1 MKSLKF
7 APTTM
12 LVEDSGADDTD
23 TGSICSV
30 DSTGANAAE
39 EHAASQAEVLL
50 VKRPGSSK
58 KKLAKLTKVAKPPA
72 RTEESAAD
80 TGSPHIQD
88 TLKECLTL
96 MEDIRKNQ
104 QNQQQHHPGAFTTTL
119 ATGPAQGSCYYCYVQ
134 DHYSSFCPLKIKH
147 SAERLS
153 SQKRAT
159 KSAAKKGGI

>member
-1 MKSLKF
+1 MSSSSAMKSLKF

-12 LVEDSGADDTD
+12 IVEDSADDTD

-58 KKLAKLTKVAKPPA
+58 KKLTKLTKVAKPPA

-104 QNQQQHHPGAFTTTL
+104 QNQQQHPGAFTTTL

-147 SAERLS
+147 SAERL
-153 SQKRAT
+153 AT